1 MALSNK
7 SYIINR
13 ETDWL
18 NFGIV
23 DNFYFENDNMC
34 LQNKDGKCGNFIS
47 YSFDSGEIGTIW
59 HRLRIKSKLPENAIM
74 RVSLYASDSLSS
86 DIHITADRDKTIL
99 IDDYLK
105 DESIPLKERVRL
117 LNKFSSTIHY
127 DNCYDVPLLSLK
139 GRYLWIAIEVLN
151 YKDEDL
157 YIESLRLDF
166 PMDSLLEYLP
176 EIYQRNSPPD
186 SFFNR
191 FLSMYQA
198 VYDGISDEFDRL
210 PEMLDPLRVDREFL
224 DWLVGWFSI
233 KNSYIWGE
241 DKLRKLLLR
250 IVDLYKIKGTK
261 KAVSDIVEFYTDTKP
276 IIVEQYSVIH
286 NEFYERNK
294 KCVQNLFGKNGYVF
308 TVILDSYT
316 IEDSDQYIALLKL
329 INMFKP
335 AETICN
341 LVVLNNNIYLDYH
354 CYLGVNSYLSQNN
367 QMILNT
373 ESIIMDSTFLAD

>member
-7 SYIINR
+7 SYVINR

-59 HRLRIKSKLPENAIM
+59 HRLRIKSKLPENAVM

-86 DIHITADRDKTIL
+86 DIHITADSDKTIL

-105 DESIPLKERVRL
+105 DESIPLSERVRL
-117 LNKFSSTIHY
+117 LNKFSSTIRY

-139 GRYLWIAIEVLN
+139 GRYLWIAIEALN

-191 FLSMYQA
+191 FLAMYQS
-198 VYDGISDEFDRL
+198 VYDEMSDKFDRL
-210 PEMLDPLRVDREFL
+210 PE
-224 DWLVGWFSI
+224 
-233 KNSYIWGE
+233 
-241 DKLRKLLLR
+241 
-250 IVDLYKIKGTK
+250 
-261 KAVSDIVEFYTDTKP
+261 
-276 IIVEQYSVIH
+276 
-286 NEFYERNK
+286 
-294 KCVQNLFGKNGYVF
+294 
-308 TVILDSYT
+308 
-316 IEDSDQYIALLKL
+316 
-329 INMFKP
+329 
-335 AETICN
+335 
-341 LVVLNNNIYLDYH
+341 
-354 CYLGVNSYLSQNN
+354 
-367 QMILNT
+367 
-373 ESIIMDSTFLAD
+373 